1 MRFHTFSYTSIN
13 WVHENWYKNSV
24 KVIPHNIHEY
34 LTPIALAIW
43 TINNG
48 ARVGKSIKWCTNGF
62 TYEDCIRLSIVINNL
77 YNIKTSVQSA
87 GKANQYHIY
96 VFVDSIDKLRQI
108 LKPFI
113 VNSILYKLGELSF
126 TNKKINIII

>member
-1 MRFHTFSYTSIN
+1 M
-13 WVHENWYKNSV
+13 
-24 KVIPHNIHEY
+24 
-34 LTPIALAIW
+34 
-43 TINNG
+43 
-48 ARVGKSIKWCTNGF
+48 GKGIKWCTNGF
-62 TYEDCIRLSIVINNL
+62 TYEDCIRLSIVVNNL

-108 LKPFI
+108 IKPFI

-126 TNKKINIII
+126 TNKK